1 MRAWGFGG
9 WSSKF
14 FSRRRSAPPSPIRR
28 SGGEKGRNFRQVR
41 QLSFHGSRDALVRS
55 DQWCV
60 PCKASGSA
68 PSLCYCFPC
77 LPGQSLALLRV
88 GGFGFARGQLCLC
101 VGPLWD
107 PSRSLLRPHG
117 SRGCLYFMSRKMR
130 ALRGFLQMGVG
141 YRVRVNM
148 ERAILFA

>member
-1 MRAWGFGG
+1 MRKKNIPFLAPVNLCSGRLRSSVPGLSIPRRKVCSSYARMGVWWA
-9 WSSKF
+9 WSSKFF

-55 DQWCV
+55 VRSVVVCS
-60 PCKASGSA
+60 SGSA

-88 GGFGFARGQLCLC
+88 GTSALPGASCALC
-101 VGPLWD
+101 VGPLLG
-107 PSRSLLRPHG
+107 PEP
-117 SRGCLYFMSRKMR
+117 
-130 ALRGFLQMGVG
+130 
-141 YRVRVNM
+141 
-148 ERAILFA
+148 